1 MEQGACA
8 ITVDLSWVP
17 VAPFHESFE
26 SHCLKMDD
34 FLHLFCVLLFS
45 CADTAATST
54 ARTQRSTGRKRPNPL
69 ERTLAILIQV
79 REARLTLRTCN

>member
-34 FLHLFCVLLFS
+34 FLHLFCVLPVS
-45 CADTAATST
+45 YTH
-54 ARTQRSTGRKRPNPL
+54 
-69 ERTLAILIQV
+69 
-79 REARLTLRTCN
+79 LTLPTKA